1 MFVLI
6 RYFGGIS
13 CKSYDLVV
21 PPMKLKATTTDVP
34 TPSSALHGCLLAFK
48 TRIIFWDFV
57 LVMVTETL
65 MLALL
70 IIKAL
75 QHCEDL
81 LSLVLNSINF

>member
-1 MFVLI
+1 
-6 RYFGGIS
+6 
-13 CKSYDLVV
+13 
-21 PPMKLKATTTDVP
+21 MKLKATTTDVP